1 MNELRSLQP
10 SNIEIL
16 YDALAELGFNI
27 ERLGSL
33 SWDALEFKTSE
44 ILKIEPVNPLLSELV
59 PVILDAG
66 DSQMVSNTLFGIAGM
81 MHGFSEK
88 LVVCLLAYCKFLM
101 QDKRGTN
108 VSKTREVLLK
118 IAVICPA
125 NLCSTPVFCS
135 I

>member
-10 SNIEIL
+10 SDVEIL

-44 ILKIEPVNPLLSELV
+44 ILKVEPVNPLLSELV

>member
-44 ILKIEPVNPLLSELV
+44 ILKIDPVNPLLSELV

>member
-27 ERLGSL
+27 EHLGSL

>member
-16 YDALAELGFNI
+16 YDALADLGFNI

-118 IAVICPA
+118 IAVISPA